1 MRIGDVLVGGA
12 DVDRA
17 ENWKMTGLDLAQ
29 IVVAHFGT
37 RDVTEIARRANA
49 SIRIER
55 WAPVTAGECH
65 HTRRTIVV
73 NAAARPPVSLIV
85 AHELG
90 HLLAGDL
97 GVALD
102 EREAHLFAEAITCP
116 LFAACGEHVSVR
128 P

>member
-1 MRIGDVLVGGA
+1 
-12 DVDRA
+12 
-17 ENWKMTGLDLAQ
+17 MTGLELAQ

-37 RDVTEIARRANA
+37 CDVTDIARRANA
-49 SIRIER
+49 TIRIER

-73 NAAARPPVSLIV
+73 NAAARPSASLIV

-97 GVALD
+97 GVVLD
-102 EREAHLFAEAITCP
+102 EREAHLFAEAITSP
-116 LFAACGEHVSVR
+116 LSPPAGSTSE
-128 P
+128 